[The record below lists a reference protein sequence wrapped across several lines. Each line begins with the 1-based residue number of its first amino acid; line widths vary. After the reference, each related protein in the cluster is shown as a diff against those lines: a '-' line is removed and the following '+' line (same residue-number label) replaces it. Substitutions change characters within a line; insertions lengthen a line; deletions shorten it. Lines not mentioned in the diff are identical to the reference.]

1 MNRFNRWIYF
11 PLLFVAIYLVS
22 YGITG
27 QIGTLEGL
35 LGYALLGLAVGMI
48 TLGFSDYSAR
58 KRSKRSSPE
67 IFEVRQNRSVTVMR
81 GIDEALELCREA
93 VLSLGNV
100 SLKSV
105 DEKNKIVVARSHMN
119 WKSFGSIGTMELRK
133 IDDRLTEINIS
144 TRPIP
149 RTALVDSGEG
159 WELAERLI
167 AYLRRF
173 DKEVDAKILADGATI
188 LSDATVRPIAS
199 RVPKIG
205 GGKPGRTAFDR
216 D

>member
-1 MNRFNRWIYF
+1 MNRISRWIYF
-11 PLLFVAIYLVS
+11 PLVFVAIYVVS

-35 LGYALLGLAVGMI
+35 LGYALLGLAVGMV

-58 KRSKRSSPE
+58 KRSKRSSTE
-67 IFEVRQNRSVTVMR
+67 IFEVKQNRSVTVMR
-81 GIDEALELCREA
+81 GLDEALELCREA
-93 VLSLGNV
+93 VLSLGNA

-105 DEKNKIVVARSHMN
+105 DAKNKTVVARSHMN
-119 WKSFGSIGTMELRK
+119 WKSFGSIVTIKLME
-133 IDDRLTEINIS
+133 IDDRLTEVNIS

-159 WELAERLI
+159 WELAERLA

-173 DKEVDAKILADGATI
+173 DKEVNAKILADGASI
-188 LSDATVRPIAS
+188 LSDATVRPLTRQGS
-199 RVPKIG
+199 E
-205 GGKPGRTAFDR
+205 DR
-216 D
+216 R